1 MKIEGTTHS
10 VGRKSPNPWG
20 LYDIYG
26 NVSEWCLD
34 WYDPNF
40 YSSTPKIDPRNN
52 DPRESDSRLQKKVH
66 RGGSWVHPDEH
77 CRSASRGY
85 DFINF
90 TDNSRGFRVICWEL

>member
-1 MKIEGTTHS
+1 

-52 DPRESDSRLQKKVH
+52 DPRESDSRLQKKVQILAYK
-66 RGGSWVHPDEH
+66 RKFIAVVAGSIPTNIVDQLVAVTT
-77 CRSASRGY
+77 S
-85 DFINF
+85 
-90 TDNSRGFRVICWEL
+90 